1 MDRADHK
8 EKKESRANRDRQDH
22 REPGVVDMDTA
33 MEFTEAGTRANIN
46 SNESLKTILGKIKKY
61 FTDLKPHAFKAPA
74 NNFTTTDATTAAA
87 APTVKQLKE
96 DYDALNSALTETENY
111 CVNEHHAMY
120 IRIKGYTKELI
131 MLNTNGFMATDD
143 VNYGTVPEKYRP
155 INPVNCWINLNGVA
169 KAHLSISTN
178 GIIRIYEA
186 TANTPVGSHV
196 AINHTFL

>member
-1 MDRADHK
+1 MKIFHK
-8 EKKESRANRDRQDH
+8 AI
-22 REPGVVDMDTA
+22 GLCFLYV
-33 MEFTEAGTRANIN
+33 I
-46 SNESLKTILGKIKKY
+46 Y
-61 FTDLKPHAFKAPA
+61 
-74 NNFTTTDATTAAA
+74 
-87 APTVKQLKE
+87 
-96 DYDALNSALTETENY
+96 NSALTETENY

-131 MLNTNGFMATDD
+131 MLNTNGFTTTDD

-155 INPVNCWINLNGVA
+155 INPVNCWINLNGLA